1 MSIFSINDNSNYGSI
16 LSQSKANKESK
27 ENSKISFANTFL
39 KQNASKLNEIQNANS
54 QTLARS
60 EVLSNNN
67 ALSNNSNSTNISNSS
82 NTNLSINNAT
92 KTSSP
97 NYDISSEFKNSIYTL
112 KYKQA
117 DTSNI
122 VSLAYGYGVD
132 ANGYMGSDF
141 NKAAGL
147 PEDFKIHKST
157 LDEIKKAAEN
167 DPVVSSTKEYL
178 GVSEYYTNIDMA
190 ETIKQYYNLF
200 FNALGQSFP
209 NDKTSFSE
217 ADINSMPSGYAIDG
231 FYNGYGA
238 FKHPDAIRNDDIAI
252 KSIADYSNVLISNI
266 YRSQEQL
273 NEANSIYSDSAGL
286 ISGIKPETL
295 GLSLEEIK
303 NVSKG
308 EDWQFNPDMSVYP
321 QNEYGSYSKEALF
334 MSLIKSQEGRILY
347 SPKTTLNPTIEAY
360 NRAMAKESFS
370 GPAIHLDSI
379 MTGKSDFKSFFRYW
393 AERGIAEGDL
403 YMYENNIPKESAMG
417 NWALDAE
424 IKQALANGWK
434 AKPSTI
440 NSYADSIM
448 DRLNNLIGQTR
459 V

>member
-1 MSIFSINDNSNYGSI
+1 MSIFSINDNSNYNSI

-27 ENSKISFANTFL
+27 ENSKISFANAFL

-60 EVLSNNN
+60 EVL
-67 ALSNNSNSTNISNSS
+67 NSTNTTNTSN
-82 NTNLSINNAT
+82 NTNFSISS

-112 KYKQA
+112 KYKQVDLST
-117 DTSNI
+117 DT
-122 VSLAYGYGVD
+122 AYGYSVD
-132 ANGYMGSDF
+132 KDGYMGSDF

-200 FNALGQSFP
+200 SNALGQSFP

-217 ADINSMPSGYAIDG
+217 ADINSMPKGYAI
-231 FYNGYGA
+231 NG
-238 FKHPDAIRNDDIAI
+238 I
-252 KSIADYSNVLISNI
+252 KSMDFNDPSNRMNITHLRDFSNSSITNI
-266 YRSQEQL
+266 YQTPEQMK
-273 NEANSIYSDSAGL
+273 EAESLYIQSGSL
-286 ISGIKPETL
+286 IDGINGHSF

-321 QNEYGSYSKEALF
+321 QNEDGSYSKEALF
-334 MSLIKSQEGRILY
+334 MSFLKSYGSGQPVE
-347 SPKTTLNPTIEAY
+347 SSETTLNPKVEAY
-360 NRAMAKESFS
+360 NRAMAKESFN
-370 GPAIHLDSI
+370 GDSIALNDI
-379 MTGKSDFKSFFRYW
+379 MTGKVDFASLLKGYAQDGW
-393 AERGIAEGDL
+393 
-403 YMYENNIPKESAMG
+403 
-417 NWALDAE
+417 LDAD
-424 IKQALANGWK
+424 IYAMDKGVAWQNASIGYGGAWFDNQFNQAKANGWK
-434 AKPSTI
+434 ASSESI
-440 NSYADSIM
+440 NSYVGSIM
-448 DRLNNLIGQTR
+448 DRLNNLLGQTR

>member
-1 MSIFSINDNSNYGSI
+1 MSIFSINDNSNYNSI
-16 LSQSKANKESK
+16 LSQAKANKESK
-27 ENSKISFANTFL
+27 ENSKISFANAFL

-60 EVLSNNN
+60 EVL
-67 ALSNNSNSTNISNSS
+67 NSTNTTNTSN
-82 NTNLSINNAT
+82 NTNFSISS

-117 DTSNI
+117 DISNTSTNT
-122 VSLAYGYGVD
+122 AYGYSVD
-132 ANGYMGSDF
+132 KDGYMGSDF

-167 DPVVSSTKEYL
+167 EPYIADMKQYF

-200 FNALGQSFP
+200 SNALGQSFP
-209 NDKTSFSE
+209 NDKTSFSQ
-217 ADINSMPSGYAIDG
+217 ADINSMPKGYAI
-231 FYNGYGA
+231 NG
-238 FKHPDAIRNDDIAI
+238 I
-252 KSIADYSNVLISNI
+252 KSMDFNDPNNRMNITHLRDFSNSSITNI
-266 YRSQEQL
+266 YQTPEQMK
-273 NEANSIYSDSAGL
+273 EAESLYIQSGSL
-286 ISGIKPETL
+286 IDGINGHSF

-321 QNEYGSYSKEALF
+321 QNEDGSYSKEALF
-334 MSLIKSQEGRILY
+334 MSFLKSYGSGQPVE
-347 SPKTTLNPTIEAY
+347 SPKTTLNPKVEAY

-370 GPAIHLDSI
+370 GPAINIDSI

-393 AERGIAEGDL
+393 AERGIEEGDL

-440 NSYADSIM
+440 DSYADSIM
-448 DRLNNLIGQTR
+448 DRLNNLLGQTR

>member
-1 MSIFSINDNSNYGSI
+1 MSIFSINDNSNYNSI
-16 LSQSKANKESK
+16 LSQAKANKESK
-27 ENSKISFANTFL
+27 ENSKISFANAFL
-39 KQNASKLNEIQNANS
+39 KQNASKLSDIESKNS

-60 EVLSNNN
+60 EVL
-67 ALSNNSNSTNISNSS
+67 NSTNTTNTSN
-82 NTNLSINNAT
+82 NTNFSISS

-112 KYKQA
+112 KYKQVDLST
-117 DTSNI
+117 DT
-122 VSLAYGYGVD
+122 AYGYSVD
-132 ANGYMGSDF
+132 KDGYMGSDF

-200 FNALGQSFP
+200 SNALGQSFP

-217 ADINSMPSGYAIDG
+217 ADINSMPSGYGVSGTQWMD
-231 FYNGYGA
+231 F
-238 FKHPDAIRNDDIAI
+238 NDP
-252 KSIADYSNVLISNI
+252 SNRMNITGLKDFSNSLISNV
-266 YRSQEQL
+266 YKTPEQAK
-273 NEANSIYSDSAGL
+273 EADDLWADSGYMIDGL
-286 ISGIKPETL
+286 LPKTL

-321 QNEYGSYSKEALF
+321 QNEDGSYSKETLF
-334 MSLIKSQEGRILY
+334 MSFLKSQGGQPVESL
-347 SPKTTLNPTIEAY
+347 KTTLNPKVEAY
-360 NRAMAKESFS
+360 NTAMAKESFS
-370 GPAIHLDSI
+370 TTSVDIGDI
-379 MTGKSDFKSFFRYW
+379 MTGKVDFASLFKYLASKN
-393 AERGIAEGDL
+393 GKLEGQL

-424 IKQALANGWK
+424 IKQAIANGWK

>member
-16 LSQSKANKESK
+16 LSQAKANKESK
-27 ENSKISFANTFL
+27 ENSKISFANAFL

-60 EVLSNNN
+60 EVL
-67 ALSNNSNSTNISNSS
+67 NSTNTTNTSN
-82 NTNLSINNAT
+82 NTNFSISS

-112 KYKQA
+112 KYKQVDLNT
-117 DTSNI
+117 DT
-122 VSLAYGYGVD
+122 AYGYSVD
-132 ANGYMGSDF
+132 KDGYMGSDF

-200 FNALGQSFP
+200 SNALGQSFP

-217 ADINSMPSGYAIDG
+217 ADINSMPKGYAI
-231 FYNGYGA
+231 NG
-238 FKHPDAIRNDDIAI
+238 I
-252 KSIADYSNVLISNI
+252 KSMDFNDPSNRMNITHLRDFSNSSITNI
-266 YRSQEQL
+266 YQTSEQMK
-273 NEANSIYSDSAGL
+273 EAESLYIQSGSL
-286 ISGIKPETL
+286 IDGINGHSF

-321 QNEYGSYSKEALF
+321 QNEDGSYSKEALF
-334 MSLIKSQEGRILY
+334 MSFLKSYGSGQPVE
-347 SPKTTLNPTIEAY
+347 SPKTTLNPKVEAY
-360 NRAMAKESFS
+360 NRAMAKESFN
-370 GPAIHLDSI
+370 GDSIALNDI
-379 MTGKSDFKSFFRYW
+379 MTGKVDFASLLKGYAQDGW
-393 AERGIAEGDL
+393 
-403 YMYENNIPKESAMG
+403 
-417 NWALDAE
+417 LDADIYAIE
-424 IKQALANGWK
+424 KGVAWQNTSIGYGGAWFDNQFNQAKANGWK
-434 AKPSTI
+434 ASSESI
-440 NSYADSIM
+440 NSYVGSIM

-459 V
+459 

>member
-27 ENSKISFANTFL
+27 ENSKISFANAFL
-39 KQNASKLNEIQNANS
+39 KQNASKLSDIESKNS

-60 EVLSNNN
+60 EILSNNN

-92 KTSSP
+92 KTNSP

-112 KYKQA
+112 KYKQVDLST
-117 DTSNI
+117 DT
-122 VSLAYGYGVD
+122 AYGYSVD
-132 ANGYMGSDF
+132 KDGYMGSDF

-167 DPVVSSTKEYL
+167 EPYIADMKQYF

-200 FNALGQSFP
+200 SNALGQSFP

-217 ADINSMPSGYAIDG
+217 ADINSMPSGYGVSGTQSMD
-231 FYNGYGA
+231 F
-238 FKHPDAIRNDDIAI
+238 NDP
-252 KSIADYSNVLISNI
+252 SNRMNITHLRDFSNSLISNV
-266 YRSQEQL
+266 YQTPEQAK
-273 NEANSIYSDSAGL
+273 EANEIWFDSGCMIKGL
-286 ISGIKPETL
+286 SSETL

-321 QNEYGSYSKEALF
+321 QNEDGSYSKEALF
-334 MSLIKSQEGRILY
+334 MSFLKSSGGEALEGGN
-347 SPKTTLNPTIEAY
+347 TTLNPLVKAHIEA
-360 NRAMAKESFS
+360 MTKESFDGS
-370 GPAIHLDSI
+370 LASLDDI
-379 MTGKSDFKSFFRYW
+379 MTGKVDFASLLKGYAQDGW
-393 AERGIAEGDL
+393 
-403 YMYENNIPKESAMG
+403 
-417 NWALDAE
+417 LDADIYAME
-424 IKQALANGWK
+424 KGVAWQNTSIGYGGAWFDNQFNQAKANGWK
-434 AKPSTI
+434 ASNQSI
-440 NSYADSIM
+440 DSYVNSIM

>member
-1 MSIFSINDNSNYGSI
+1 MSIFSINDNSNYNSI
-16 LSQSKANKESK
+16 LSQAKANKESK
-27 ENSKISFANTFL
+27 ENSKISFANAFL

-60 EVLSNNN
+60 EVL
-67 ALSNNSNSTNISNSS
+67 NSTNTTNTSN
-82 NTNLSINNAT
+82 NTNFSISS

-117 DTSNI
+117 DISTSTNT
-122 VSLAYGYGVD
+122 AYGYSVD
-132 ANGYMGSDF
+132 KDGYMGSDF

-200 FNALGQSFP
+200 SNALGQSFP

-217 ADINSMPSGYAIDG
+217 ADINSMPSGYGVSGTQWMD
-231 FYNGYGA
+231 F
-238 FKHPDAIRNDDIAI
+238 NDP
-252 KSIADYSNVLISNI
+252 SNRMNITGLKDFSNSLISNI
-266 YRSQEQL
+266 YKTPEQAK
-273 NEANSIYSDSAGL
+273 EADDLWADSGYMIDGL
-286 ISGIKPETL
+286 LPKTL

-321 QNEYGSYSKEALF
+321 QNEDGSYSKETLF
-334 MSLIKSQEGRILY
+334 MSFLKSQGGQPVESL
-347 SPKTTLNPTIEAY
+347 KTTLNPKVEAY
-360 NRAMAKESFS
+360 NRAMAKESFN
-370 GPAIHLDSI
+370 GDSIALNDI
-379 MTGKSDFKSFFRYW
+379 MTGKVDFASLLKGYAQDGW
-393 AERGIAEGDL
+393 
-403 YMYENNIPKESAMG
+403 
-417 NWALDAE
+417 LDADIYAME
-424 IKQALANGWK
+424 KGVAWQNTSIGYGGAWFDNQFNQAKANGWK
-434 AKPSTI
+434 ASSESI
-440 NSYADSIM
+440 NSFADSIA

>member
-16 LSQSKANKESK
+16 LSQAKANKESK
-27 ENSKISFANTFL
+27 ENSKISFANAFL

-60 EVLSNNN
+60 EVL
-67 ALSNNSNSTNISNSS
+67 NSTNTTNTSN
-82 NTNLSINNAT
+82 NTNFSISS

-112 KYKQA
+112 KYKQV

-132 ANGYMGSDF
+132 VNGYMGSDF

-200 FNALGQSFP
+200 SNALGQSFP

-217 ADINSMPSGYAIDG
+217 ADINSMPSGYGVSGTQWMD
-231 FYNGYGA
+231 F
-238 FKHPDAIRNDDIAI
+238 NDP
-252 KSIADYSNVLISNI
+252 SNRMNITGLKDFSNSLISNI
-266 YRSQEQL
+266 YKTPEQAK
-273 NEANSIYSDSAGL
+273 EADDLWADSGYMIDGL
-286 ISGIKPETL
+286 LPKTL

-321 QNEYGSYSKEALF
+321 QNEDGSYSKEALF
-334 MSLIKSQEGRILY
+334 MSFLKSQGGQPVE
-347 SPKTTLNPTIEAY
+347 SPKTTLNPKVEAY
-360 NRAMAKESFS
+360 NTAMAKESFS
-370 GPAIHLDSI
+370 TTSVDIGDI
-379 MTGKSDFKSFFRYW
+379 MTGKVDFASLFKYLASKN
-393 AERGIAEGDL
+393 GKLEGQL

-434 AKPSTI
+434 ASNQSI
-440 NSYADSIM
+440 DSYVNSIM
-448 DRLNNLIGQTR
+448 DRLNNLLGQTR

>member
-27 ENSKISFANTFL
+27 ENSKISFANAFL
-39 KQNASKLNEIQNANS
+39 KQNASKLSDIESKNS

-60 EVLSNNN
+60 EILSNNN

-147 PEDFKIHKST
+147 PNDFKIHKST

-167 DPVVSSTKEYL
+167 EPYIADMKQYF

-200 FNALGQSFP
+200 SNALGQSFP

-217 ADINSMPSGYAIDG
+217 ADINSMPSGYGVSGTQSMD
-231 FYNGYGA
+231 F
-238 FKHPDAIRNDDIAI
+238 NDPSNRMNITHLRDFSNS
-252 KSIADYSNVLISNI
+252 SITNI
-266 YRSQEQL
+266 YKTPEQAK
-273 NEANSIYSDSAGL
+273 EANEIWFDSGCMIKGL
-286 ISGIKPETL
+286 SSETL

-321 QNEYGSYSKEALF
+321 QNEDGSYSKEALF
-334 MSLIKSQEGRILY
+334 MSFLKSQGGQPIE

-403 YMYENNIPKESAMG
+403 YMYENNIPKESAIG

>member
-16 LSQSKANKESK
+16 LSQAKANKESK
-27 ENSKISFANTFL
+27 ENSKISFANAFL

-60 EVLSNNN
+60 EVL
-67 ALSNNSNSTNISNSS
+67 NSTNISNTSN
-82 NTNLSINNAT
+82 NTNFSISS

-117 DTSNI
+117 DISTSTNT
-122 VSLAYGYGVD
+122 AYGYSVD
-132 ANGYMGSDF
+132 KDGYMGSDF

-200 FNALGQSFP
+200 SNALGQSFP
-209 NDKTSFSE
+209 NDKTSFSQ
-217 ADINSMPSGYAIDG
+217 ADINSMPKGISELSSDKTIGIMPKNYDKLTITNYYNTQERYNEAEQLGMFGHVNIGLQPLNFTPQSMQTQNLDKDTAID
-231 FYNGYGA
+231 
-238 FKHPDAIRNDDIAI
+238 
-252 KSIADYSNVLISNI
+252 
-266 YRSQEQL
+266 
-273 NEANSIYSDSAGL
+273 
-286 ISGIKPETL
+286 T
-295 GLSLEEIK
+295 
-303 NVSKG
+303 
-308 EDWQFNPDMSVYP
+308 FNPDMSVYP
-321 QNEYGSYSKEALF
+321 QNEDGSYSKEALF
-334 MSLIKSQEGRILY
+334 MSFLKSTGVSPREG
-347 SPKTTLNPTIEAY
+347 SATLNPIAKSYAE
-360 NRAMAKESFS
+360 AMAKESFDGS
-370 GPAIHLDSI
+370 LTSLDDI
-379 MTGKSDFKSFFRYW
+379 MTGKVDFASLLKGYTQDGW
-393 AERGIAEGDL
+393 
-403 YMYENNIPKESAMG
+403 
-417 NWALDAE
+417 LDADIYAME
-424 IKQALANGWK
+424 KGVAWQNTSIGYGGAWFDREFNQAKANGWK
-434 AKPSTI
+434 ASNESI
-440 NSYADSIM
+440 NSFVNNIM

>member
-1 MSIFSINDNSNYGSI
+1 MSIFSINDNSNYNSI

-27 ENSKISFANTFL
+27 ENSKISFANAFL

-60 EVLSNNN
+60 EVL
-67 ALSNNSNSTNISNSS
+67 NSTNTTNTSN
-82 NTNLSINNAT
+82 NTNFSISS

-117 DTSNI
+117 DISNNT
-122 VSLAYGYGVD
+122 AYGYSVD
-132 ANGYMGSDF
+132 KDGYMGSDF

-200 FNALGQSFP
+200 SNALGQSFP

-217 ADINSMPSGYAIDG
+217 ADINSMPSGYGVSGTQWMD
-231 FYNGYGA
+231 F
-238 FKHPDAIRNDDIAI
+238 NDP
-252 KSIADYSNVLISNI
+252 SNRMNITGLKDFSNSLISNI
-266 YRSQEQL
+266 YKTPEQAK
-273 NEANSIYSDSAGL
+273 EANDLWADSGYMIDGL
-286 ISGIKPETL
+286 LPKTL

-321 QNEYGSYSKEALF
+321 QNEDGSYSKETLF
-334 MSLIKSQEGRILY
+334 MSFLKSQGGQPVESL
-347 SPKTTLNPTIEAY
+347 KTTLNPKVEAY
-360 NRAMAKESFS
+360 NTAMAKESFS
-370 GPAIHLDSI
+370 TTSVDIGDI
-379 MTGKSDFKSFFRYW
+379 MTGKVDFASLFKYLASKN
-393 AERGIAEGDL
+393 GKLEGQL
-403 YMYENNIPKESAMG
+403 YMYENNIPKESAIG

>member
-27 ENSKISFANTFL
+27 ENSKISFANAFL
-39 KQNASKLNEIQNANS
+39 KQNASKLSDIESKNS

-60 EVLSNNN
+60 EILSNNN

-112 KYKQA
+112 KYKQVDLST
-117 DTSNI
+117 DT
-122 VSLAYGYGVD
+122 AYGYSVD
-132 ANGYMGSDF
+132 KDGYMGSDF

-147 PEDFKIHKST
+147 PNDFKIHKST

-200 FNALGQSFP
+200 SNALGQSFP

-217 ADINSMPSGYAIDG
+217 ADINSMPSGYGVSGTQSMD
-231 FYNGYGA
+231 F
-238 FKHPDAIRNDDIAI
+238 NDP
-252 KSIADYSNVLISNI
+252 SNRMNITHLRDFSNSLISNV
-266 YRSQEQL
+266 YQTPEQAK
-273 NEANSIYSDSAGL
+273 EANEIWFDSGCMIKGL
-286 ISGIKPETL
+286 SSETL

-321 QNEYGSYSKEALF
+321 QNEDGSYSKEALF
-334 MSLIKSQEGRILY
+334 MSFLKSQGGQPIE

-424 IKQALANGWK
+424 IKQAIANGWK

>member
-1 MSIFSINDNSNYGSI
+1 MSIFSINDNSNYNSI

-27 ENSKISFANTFL
+27 ENSKISFANAFL

-60 EVLSNNN
+60 EVL
-67 ALSNNSNSTNISNSS
+67 NSTNTTNTSN
-82 NTNLSINNAT
+82 NTNFSISS

-97 NYDISSEFKNSIYTL
+97 NYDISSEFKNSIYTV

-117 DTSNI
+117 DISNNT
-122 VSLAYGYGVD
+122 AYGYSVD
-132 ANGYMGSDF
+132 KDGYMGSDF

-200 FNALGQSFP
+200 SNALGQSFP

-217 ADINSMPSGYAIDG
+217 ADINSMPSGYGVSGTQWMD
-231 FYNGYGA
+231 F
-238 FKHPDAIRNDDIAI
+238 NDP
-252 KSIADYSNVLISNI
+252 SNRMNITGLKDFSNSLISNI
-266 YRSQEQL
+266 YKTPEQAK
-273 NEANSIYSDSAGL
+273 EANDLWADSGYMIDGL
-286 ISGIKPETL
+286 LPKTL

-321 QNEYGSYSKEALF
+321 QNEDGTYTKEALF
-334 MSLIKSQEGRILY
+334 MSFLKSQGGQPVESL
-347 SPKTTLNPTIEAY
+347 KTTLNPKVEAY

-370 GPAIHLDSI
+370 TTSVDIGDI
-379 MTGKSDFKSFFRYW
+379 MTGKVDFASLFKYLASKN
-393 AERGIAEGDL
+393 GKLEGQL
-403 YMYENNIPKESAMG
+403 YMYENNIPKESAIG

>member
-1 MSIFSINDNSNYGSI
+1 MSIFSINDNSNYNSI
-16 LSQSKANKESK
+16 LSQAKANKESK
-27 ENSKISFANTFL
+27 ENSKISFANAFL

-60 EVLSNNN
+60 E
-67 ALSNNSNSTNISNSS
+67 ALNSTNTTNTSN
-82 NTNLSINNAT
+82 NTNFSISS

-117 DTSNI
+117 DLNTNT
-122 VSLAYGYGVD
+122 AYGYSVD
-132 ANGYMGSDF
+132 KDGYMGSDF

-178 GVSEYYTNIDMA
+178 GVSSYYSNIDIA
-190 ETIKQYYNLF
+190 NTIKQYYNLF
-200 FNALGQSFP
+200 SNALGQSFP

-217 ADINSMPSGYAIDG
+217 ADINSMPSGYGVSGTQWMD
-231 FYNGYGA
+231 FNE
-238 FKHPDAIRNDDIAI
+238 P
-252 KSIADYSNVLISNI
+252 SNRMNITGLKDFSNSLISNV
-266 YRSQEQL
+266 YKTPEQAK
-273 NEANSIYSDSAGL
+273 EADEIWLDSGCMIKGL
-286 ISGIKPETL
+286 SSETL

-303 NVSKG
+303 NVSRG

-321 QNEYGSYSKEALF
+321 QNEDGSYSKEALF
-334 MSLIKSQEGRILY
+334 MSFLKSYGSGQPVESL
-347 SPKTTLNPTIEAY
+347 KTTLNPKLEAY
-360 NRAMAKESFS
+360 KRAMAKESFS
-370 GPAIHLDSI
+370 GPAINIDSI

-393 AERGIAEGDL
+393 AERGIEGDL
-403 YMYENNIPKESAMG
+403 YMYENNISKESAMG

-440 NSYADSIM
+440 DSYADSIM
-448 DRLNNLIGQTR
+448 DRLNNLLGQTR

>member
-1 MSIFSINDNSNYGSI
+1 
-16 LSQSKANKESK
+16 ANKESK
-27 ENSKISFANTFL
+27 ENSKISFANAFL

-60 EVLSNNN
+60 EVL
-67 ALSNNSNSTNISNSS
+67 NSTNTTNTSN
-82 NTNLSINNAT
+82 NTNFSISS

-112 KYKQA
+112 KYKQV
-117 DTSNI
+117 DLSTNT
-122 VSLAYGYGVD
+122 AYGYSVD
-132 ANGYMGSDF
+132 KDGYMGSDF

-200 FNALGQSFP
+200 SNALGQSFP

-217 ADINSMPSGYAIDG
+217 ADINSMPKGYAI
-231 FYNGYGA
+231 NG
-238 FKHPDAIRNDDIAI
+238 I
-252 KSIADYSNVLISNI
+252 KSMDFNDPSNRMNITGLKDFSNSLISNI
-266 YRSQEQL
+266 YKTPEQAK
-273 NEANSIYSDSAGL
+273 EANDLWADSGYMIDGL
-286 ISGIKPETL
+286 LPKTL

-321 QNEYGSYSKEALF
+321 QNEDGSYSKETLF
-334 MSLIKSQEGRILY
+334 MSFLKSQGGQPVE
-347 SPKTTLNPTIEAY
+347 SSETTLNPKVEAY
-360 NRAMAKESFS
+360 NTAMAKESFS
-370 GPAIHLDSI
+370 TTSVDIGDI
-379 MTGKSDFKSFFRYW
+379 MTGKVDFASLFKYLASKN
-393 AERGIAEGDL
+393 GKLEGQL
-403 YMYENNIPKESAMG
+403 YMYENNIPKESAIG